1 MKSNIDVRDAV
12 SQRSELEIKKLN
24 EEMLHY
30 IQKYRGEYMGQGAD
44 NGMFVLKNRSG
55 SQDLRL

>member
-30 IQKYRGEYMGQGAD
+30 IQKYRGENMGQVAD

>member
-1 MKSNIDVRDAV
+1 MKSNIAVRDAV
-12 SQRSELEIKKLN
+12 SQRSELEINKLN

-30 IQKYRGEYMGQGAD
+30 IQKYRGENMGQGAD